1 MEYISKIQIKPF
13 KMKVIRN
20 KTKFQIL
27 HKFSSFNSQNTHGF
41 LKTKKK
47 KKKTLPM
54 DTNKQRIPRS
64 NWILIQV

>member
-47 KKKTLPM
+47 KKNPSYGH
-54 DTNKQRIPRS
+54 Q
-64 NWILIQV
+64 

>member
-41 LKTKKK
+41 LKTKEKK
-47 KKKTLPM
+47 KKPFLWTPISSAY
-54 DTNKQRIPRS
+54 QGVIES
-64 NWILIQV
+64 